1 MIPKYV
7 LPTVV
12 TALSLGMA
20 VPALSGEGHDHGD
33 TPAVVNSNGPQR
45 LPDGGVFLPKPAATR
60 RTHPACPNGRTA
72 PLGRI
77 ERQGGHGS
85 QRRGQSAAVE
95 RRSH

>member
-45 LPDGGVFLPKPAATR
+45 LPDGGSSFPSPHSGNSAYAPCLPKRPDCPA
-60 RTHPACPNGRTA
+60 
-72 PLGRI
+72 
-77 ERQGGHGS
+77 
-85 QRRGQSAAVE
+85 
-95 RRSH
+95 RSN